1 MLQEDNDSAKKLLKN
16 TISKLTENLQSE
28 KNRNKELEAR
38 LKEAEEIISTYKK
51 EGTNSAIR
59 TSDKEKKVVELYAQ
73 GIPAGFIYKIFLEQL
88 YIDIGL
94 QEIEKLIMYI
104 DSNSPKI
111 PVELM
116 EHYITSKKV
125 FTEKSSLDK
134 GFFASSLYNK
144 FKLLEGEYSISLM
157 KAKDSDDEE
166 SKRKI
171 LDQMAKLLQIQ
182 ATVFSKNTLS
192 IFGSKTT
199 ENITADYDKE
209 VSSLYDDS
217 EGNVIRFKKKA

>member
-1 MLQEDNDSAKKLLKN
+1 MIQEEQDSAKKLLKN

-28 KNRNKELEAR
+28 KNRNKELELR
-38 LKEAEEIISTYKK
+38 IKEADEIIATYKK
-51 EGTNSAIR
+51 GGVGAPIR
-59 TSDKEKKVVELYAQ
+59 ASDKEKKIVELYAQ
-73 GIPAGFIYKIFLEQL
+73 GIPAGFIYKIFIEQL

-104 DSNSPKI
+104 DSSSPKL
-111 PVELM
+111 PLELM
-116 EHYITSKKV
+116 EHYVLSKKV
-125 FTEKSSLDK
+125 FTERSSLDK

-171 LDQMAKLLQIQ
+171 LDQMTKLLQVQ

-192 IFGSKTT
+192 IFGSKNT

-209 VSSLYDDS
+209 VNALFDDS

>member
-1 MLQEDNDSAKKLLKN
+1 MIQEEQDNAKKLLKS

-28 KNRNKELEAR
+28 KNRVKELEAR
-38 LKEAEEIISTYKK
+38 LKEAEESIATFKK
-51 EGTNSAIR
+51 SGGTSPIR
-59 TSDKEKKVVELYAQ
+59 ASDKEKKIVELYAQ
-73 GIPAGFIYKIFLEQL
+73 GIPAGFIYKIFIEQL

-94 QEIEKLIMYI
+94 QDIEKLIMYV
-104 DSNSPKI
+104 DSNSPKL
-111 PVELM
+111 PLELM
-116 EHYITSKKV
+116 EHYILSKKT
-125 FTEKSSLDK
+125 FTEKSTLEK

-166 SKRKI
+166 AKRKI

-182 ATVFSKNTLS
+182 ASVFSKNTLS
-192 IFGSKTT
+192 IFGNKNA

-209 VSSLYDDS
+209 VSSLFDS
-217 EGNVIRFKKKA
+217 EDSNVIRFKKKA